1 MRGVTTLDRPHGAL
15 VEWLERHD
23 VDYETHEHMPATTAR
38 ATARAEGVDPRTFA
52 KVVGVRIDEGRDV
65 MLVLDATDRVNL
77 RKARAAL
84 DADTIRLLTEVELTE
99 LAPGCEAGAIPAIGS
114 MYGLPMYAD
123 HAVREDPDISFNAG
137 SHRFS
142 VRVDRAAWERATGVR
157 YADLADE
164 DDPRPAWDL

>member
-1 MRGVTTLDRPHGAL
+1 

-23 VDYETHEHMPATTAR
+23 VDYETHEHLPAGTAR

-84 DADTIRLLTEVELTE
+84 DADTMRLLTEVELTE